1 MSISVN
7 DEYREE
13 KECVYKGRRY
23 IVRDNGAVMRL
34 SDSTGRK
41 TKNDGMRNFT
51 PNLIKKDS
59 SLNCP
64 HEK

>member
-23 IVRDNGAVMRL
+23 IVRDNGAV
-34 SDSTGRK
+34 GH
-41 TKNDGMRNFT
+41 GMPEAARWRNAAMGCVT
-51 PNLIKKDS
+51 AEEVLAVAAEVRA
-59 SLNCP
+59 
-64 HEK
+64 HVR